1 MELIEEK
8 IQDIAKEILEA
19 GANQWT
25 ITKII
30 KSLTELSTGSE
41 KKLREHTLEM
51 LKELDA
57 NAAIVYERFSK
68 MKVYT
73 SQETIKRFN
82 RGNII
87 TSLLKETN
95 ISRSVAEKITL
106 EVENQIKD
114 SKVSFL
120 TPSLIRELVNAKIL
134 TYGFENVRKNYA
146 KVGETVYEIKKKIQN

>member
-8 IQDIAKEILEA
+8 VQLIAKEILEA

-30 KSLTELSTGSE
+30 KSLTEMNTASD
-41 KKLREHTLEM
+41 KKLREKALEL
-51 LKELDA
+51 LKELDP
-57 NAAIVYERFSK
+57 NAAIIYERFSK

-73 SQETIKRFN
+73 SKETISGFN

-87 TSLLKETN
+87 TSLLKETS
-95 ISRSVAEKITL
+95 ISRSVAEKITV

-114 SKVSFL
+114 ANISFL
-120 TPSLIRELVNAKIL
+120 TPSLIRAW
-134 TYGFENVRKNYA
+134 RKA
-146 KVGETVYEIKKKIQN
+146 DSA